1 MQETLRTQLGSSLI
15 SLSVKYII
23 LLLQGIV
30 TKTNPYRLL
39 KASHH
44 PYSALVS
51 VQYVFRCVLPIH
63 KTNHQS
69 RLLLTLFKHDVI
81 FSLLEALISHQA
93 LWDQDLPLHR
103 RSNPLYRSSSRQKY
117 SGIFM
122 QSDRAQDLKGS
133 FHGIKCSFI
142 FCGKSSLNYGNVLQL
157 SELKTLFQVHLL
169 KLR

>member
-1 MQETLRTQLGSSLI
+1 MDLEKHAPMNVLHETLRTQIESGLI

-23 LLLQGIV
+23 LILQGIV

-44 PYSALVS
+44 AYSALVS

-93 LWDQDLPLHR
+93 LWDRALPLHR
-103 RSNPLYRSSSRQKY
+103 RSNPLYS
-117 SGIFM
+117 
-122 QSDRAQDLKGS
+122 
-133 FHGIKCSFI
+133 
-142 FCGKSSLNYGNVLQL
+142 
-157 SELKTLFQVHLL
+157 LKTPQILL
-169 KLR
+169 EIEVQRRIYAI